1 MDPVFVDR
9 VVALSFQFPDLL
21 FDQVLPQL
29 FIVDYRSVAVG
40 VVPEVTGSRIWGVV
54 LVLLSENV
62 FVDIKLLSAVDH
74 PPNPGDAGFEEP
86 KELVKVVSGNI
97 LWSGRDENRVIV
109 TSLKGSDWSTVF
121 AGGNRKVWV

>member
-1 MDPVFVDR
+1 MFVDR
-9 VVALSFQFPDLL
+9 VVALSFQLPDLL

-29 FIVDYRSVAVG
+29 FIVDYRTVAVG
-40 VVPEVTGSRIWGVV
+40 VIPEVTGSRIWCVV

-62 FVDIKLLSAVDH
+62 FVDIKLLSTVDH
-74 PPNPGDAGFEEP
+74 PPDPRDAGLQEP
-86 KELVKVVSGNI
+86 KEFVKVVSGNI

-109 TSLKGSDWSTVF
+109 ASLKGGDWSTVF